1 MQIDAV
7 KPSRFGRGEMS
18 DSHFNDLV
26 DATKLKSMPVISAL
40 YEYLV
45 NGHRK
50 IDSYRKHKVDMS
62 LFSRRLASLKKMS
75 ETAEALAKYYR
86 TN

>member
-1 MQIDAV
+1 MQTEGV
-7 KPSRFGRGEMS
+7 KPSKFGRGEMS
-18 DSHFNDLV
+18 DSHFNALV

-40 YEYLV
+40 YEHLV

-50 IDSYRKHKVDMS
+50 VDSYQKHKVDMS

-75 ETAEALAKYYR
+75 ETAERLSKYYQ
-86 TN
+86 

>member
-1 MQIDAV
+1 MSA
-7 KPSRFGRGEMS
+7 FGRGEMN

-26 DATKLKSMPVISAL
+26 DATKLKSVPVISAL

-50 IDSYRKHKVDMS
+50 VDSYTMHGVDMS
-62 LFSRRLASLKKMS
+62 LFSRRLASLKKTHDIVS
-75 ETAEALAKYYR
+75 ILAKHYH
-86 TN
+86 